1 MLKFL
6 LILSA
11 TDFKIVNQKRELL
24 IKEELDYLEK
34 FNLILLSFHLFQQG
48 IVINNKLILL
58 KWVKYNNNNKKKYK
72 KITKNKKFFLTNW
85 VIKIFWVTILS
96 CSQMVWFCY
105 SFYPFAYS
113 MQNELIITLKARSE
127 SSKKR
132 PDYLRC

>member
-58 KWVKYNNNNKKKYK
+58 K
-72 KITKNKKFFLTNW
+72 
-85 VIKIFWVTILS
+85 
-96 CSQMVWFCY
+96 
-105 SFYPFAYS
+105 
-113 MQNELIITLKARSE
+113 
-127 SSKKR
+127 
-132 PDYLRC
+132 

>member
-11 TDFKIVNQKRELL
+11 TDFKIGNQKRELL
-24 IKEELDYLEK
+24 IKEELDYLGK

-85 VIKIFWVTILS
+85 VIKIFLVTILS
-96 CSQMVWFCY
+96 CSQMV
-105 SFYPFAYS
+105 
-113 MQNELIITLKARSE
+113 
-127 SSKKR
+127 
-132 PDYLRC
+132 